1 MAKIEFDI
9 KYRPEIESGKYKV
22 VTRTNKPVR
31 ILCWD
36 RVARVGQE
44 QDLRL
49 CVLISEEDGE
59 RCYYY
64 HLSGKP
70 WLSDID
76 RDLFILTDQP
86 ELTEFE
92 QELIKIMKEEGSP
105 IGDDTSKY
113 TEGDIAAMH
122 SYSER
127 LLALARKQLQ
137 PEIDA
142 EIDKAY
148 KYSDAVQYRRG
159 EEDTLKDM
167 PHWRRMYAG
176 AGGSGDGRNLYL
188 IKDGIDTY
196 RLSPVIACDDDYL
209 VLAELNKLPKMWI

>member
-1 MAKIEFDI
+1 MAKIEFNI

-22 VTRTNKPVR
+22 VTSTNKPVR
-31 ILCWD
+31 IVCWD
-36 RVARVGQE
+36 RVAKDGQSK
-44 QDLRL
+44 DLKL
-49 CVLISEEDGE
+49 CVLISEDNGE
-59 RCYYY
+59 SCYYY
-64 HLSGKP
+64 HSSGEP
-70 WLSDID
+70 WLGN
-76 RDLFILTDQP
+76 RDGNLFILTDQP

-92 QELIKIMKEEGSP
+92 QELMKIMEEEGAP
-105 IGDDTSKY
+105 IGADISEY
-113 TEGDIAAMH
+113 TEGDIASIH

-148 KYSDAVQYRRG
+148 KNSDAVQYRRG
-159 EEDTLKDM
+159 KEDAQKDM

-176 AGGSGDGRNLYL
+176 AGGSGDGRNLFL

-209 VLAELNKLPKMWI
+209 VLSELDKLPRM

>member
-1 MAKIEFDI
+1 MAKIAFNI
-9 KYRPEIESGKYKV
+9 KYRPEIESGKYEV
-22 VTRTNKPVR
+22 VTQKGLKVR
-31 ILCWD
+31 IICWD
-36 RVARVGQE
+36 RNTTYWKLVGLLTSQAGNE
-44 QDLRL
+44 VVFTYDENGKESEGCLHAYENDL
-49 CVLISEEDGE
+49 
-59 RCYYY
+59 Y
-64 HLSGKP
+64 
-70 WLSDID
+70 
-76 RDLFILTDQP
+76 ILTDEP

-92 QELIKIMKEEGSP
+92 EELIKILKEEGSP
-105 IGDDTSKY
+105 IGADTSKY

-148 KYSDAVQYRRG
+148 KNSDEVQYRRG
-159 EEDTLKDM
+159 KEDAMEDM

-176 AGGSGDGRNLYL
+176 AGGSGDGRKLYL
-188 IKDGIDTY
+188 IKDVVDTY

-209 VLAELNKLPKMWI
+209 VLSELDKLPRM